1 MGGKRR
7 RRRRRNAQ
15 KNKQQ
20 YKKVF
25 EVYRPDRRR
34 TRRVSNKNRS
44 PLCVYLSRL
53 SLCLSRY
60 LSVSVMS
67 LASSCLKNSS
77 GPLTAKDLPLFSP
90 LHAPKLLICSK
101 SVLPVSICLSVSGSL
116 PFFLAICLSFSASL
130 PLSLSLSRSPCLSEN
145 SAVQTNESEQEQ
157 SQTRNWLRTDG
168 NS

>member
-1 MGGKRR
+1 M
-7 RRRRRNAQ
+7 
-15 KNKQQ
+15 
-20 YKKVF
+20 F
-25 EVYRPDRRR
+25 EAYRPDRRR

-116 PFFLAICLSFSASL
+116 PFFLAIYLSFSASL
-130 PLSLSLSRSPCLSEN
+130 PLSLSLSLPVSVRKQC
-145 SAVQTNESEQEQ
+145 SANQRKRTSGVANEELA
-157 SQTRNWLRTDG
+157 THGR
-168 NS
+168 